1 MGKTGPD
8 LPTYLP
14 QLWQCQ
20 PLLSP
25 YAKCPDMATMVVF
38 WMMAGCRCCWS
49 IDPGPVH
56 TVGTGQPSS
65 EAGALWSLLLSPCL
79 IQGPRSSNATAA
91 ALPGLPP
98 LIAVC
103 SIHSIFN
110 SPAQP
115 RMPELIQRRTQL
127 LIAVLKILERH
138 LMRALGL
145 ASPFPSPSALCYLPV
160 E

>member
-1 MGKTGPD
+1 MGRTGLD
-8 LPTYLP
+8 LPHLP
-14 QLWQCQ
+14 QLRQCQ

-25 YAKCPDMATMVVF
+25 YAKGPDMTTMVVF
-38 WMMAGCRCCWS
+38 RETAGCRCCWS
-49 IDPGPVH
+49 RDPGPGH
-56 TVGTGQPSS
+56 TVGMGQPSS
-65 EAGALWSLLLSPCL
+65 EAGALWRLLLSPCL

-103 SIHSIFN
+103 TIHSIFN

-138 LMRALGL
+138 LMRALGS